1 MYKYRGGGGFRSDTT
16 AVSFQR
22 IKVTVILL
30 FCGFVSAISCLYIY
44 LRIYI
49 YNAM

>member
-16 AVSFQR
+16 AVSFPR

-30 FCGFVSAISCLYIY
+30 FCGFVSAISCLYIST
-44 LRIYI
+44 YI
-49 YNAM
+49 YL